1 MRTTQRIRLPESG
14 SKQDEGAPNS
24 TACPGWGSA
33 LVINHNGRFDAVAP
47 PRHGKFR
54 CPSTA
59 NSHPESKQDEMKKR
73 ETPNR
78 VRDRARFV
86 RACG

>member
-1 MRTTQRIRLPESG
+1 MRTTRPIWLPDSG

-33 LVINHNGRFDAVAP
+33 LALNYNHHFDAVTT

-54 CPSTA
+54 RFPS
-59 NSHPESKQDEMKKR
+59 R
-73 ETPNR
+73 LETR
-78 VRDRARFV
+78 
-86 RACG
+86 